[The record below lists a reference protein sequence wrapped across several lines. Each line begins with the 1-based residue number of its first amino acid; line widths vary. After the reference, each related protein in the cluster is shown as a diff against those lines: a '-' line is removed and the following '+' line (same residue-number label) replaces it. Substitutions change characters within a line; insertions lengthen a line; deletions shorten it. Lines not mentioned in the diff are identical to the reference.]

1 MQASD
6 IKWFLTVNAG
16 TLNNGG
22 PQTDPKLSRGASRS
36 STEITSPYAV
46 FDNVSAVENAAGLVT
61 EYRCIVMKNNHSTE
75 ALTNISARIQG
86 TSNSPSLVSLAWE
99 DTGGADGTEDAA
111 ISFRATESTA
121 PADYPSG
128 VSAWVQSSN
137 GVLSGSIVLG
147 VNENPA
153 VPLTLLPG
161 GYARLWLSRQMGG
174 SETANLKQATVTIT
188 GDYYTP

>member
-6 IKWFLTVNAG
+6 IKWYLTVNAG

-22 PQTDPKLSRGASRS
+22 PQTDVKLSRGANRS
-36 STEITSPYAV
+36 STEISSPYAV

-61 EYRCIVMKNNHSTE
+61 EYRCIVMKNNHPTE

-86 TSNSPSLVSLAWE
+86 TSNSPTLVGVAWE
-99 DTGGADGTEDAA
+99 DTGGADGTEDSA

-121 PADYPSG
+121 PPGYPSG
-128 VSAWVQSSN
+128 TSAWSQSTS
-137 GVLSGSIVLG
+137 GVLSGAIVCG
-147 VNENPA
+147 IDENPA
-153 VPLTLLPG
+153 NPLTLLPG
-161 GYARLWLSRQMGG
+161 GYVRMWLSRMMGG
-174 SETANLKQATVTIT
+174 SETANIKQATVTIT